1 LPKLPQHPKQ
11 RAMPDNVTIRPA
23 TRDDLPAIHPVIER
37 AYRGET
43 ARAGWTHEADLIIE
57 SPRTDI
63 ATLAAIV
70 DDPDQRLLIA
80 DAGDHLLG
88 CVQVTSKGDGLA
100 YLGLLCVDPTLQSGG
115 LGKQL
120 VTAAEDCAR
129 DVFGASAMEMTV
141 IDKRTE
147 LIAFYE
153 RRGYSNS
160 GEKRDF
166 PVPLDPPLFMDVLVK
181 ELG

>member
-1 LPKLPQHPKQ
+1 
-11 RAMPDNVTIRPA
+11 MPDSVTIRPA
-23 TRDDLPAIHPVIER
+23 TRDDLPAIHPIIER

-43 ARAGWTHEADLIIE
+43 ARAGWTHEADLIID

-63 ATLAAIV
+63 ATLTAIV
-70 DDPDQRLLIA
+70 DDPSQRLLVA
-80 DAGDHLLG
+80 DIDNGLLG
-88 CVQVTSKGDGLA
+88 CVQVTSKGEGLA
-100 YLGLLCVDPTLQSGG
+100 YLGLLCVDPTLQSAG

-129 DVFGASAMEMTV
+129 DVFGAAQMEMTV
-141 IDKRTE
+141 IDRRAE

-153 RRGYSNS
+153 RRGYRNS

-166 PVPLDPPLFMDVLVK
+166 PVPLDPPLFMVVLVK
-181 ELG
+181 DL

>member
-1 LPKLPQHPKQ
+1 
-11 RAMPDNVTIRPA
+11 MPDTVTIRPA
-23 TRDDLPAIHPVIER
+23 LRDDLPAIHPIIER

-63 ATLAAIV
+63 ATLTAIV
-70 DDPDQRLLIA
+70 EDPNQRLLIA
-80 DAGDHLLG
+80 DTGDGLLG
-88 CVQVTSKGDGLA
+88 CVQVTSKGDSLA

-115 LGKQL
+115 LGKRL
-120 VTAAEDCAR
+120 VTAAETCAR
-129 DVFGASAMEMTV
+129 DTFGARAMEMTV
-141 IDKRTE
+141 IDKRAE

-153 RRGYSNS
+153 RRGYRNT

-166 PVPLDPPLFMDVLVK
+166 PVPLDPPLFMVVLVK
-181 ELG
+181 GLDAR